1 MTRKKV
7 IVPETIHRAGLEILG
22 KAADVVYLPE
32 QRGKPLRDFIT
43 EAHAIIVRVGKID
56 RELLEQAENL
66 MIIAKHGVGYDN
78 IDVEAAT
85 QRKVVVINT
94 PLANAES
101 VAEHNLG
108 LMLSLSKRIAVAD
121 RGIRLGKPTP
131 RDKLVGVELKD
142 KVLGLIGMGHV
153 GSTLARQCQ
162 AAFKMKVIAYD
173 PYVSKEKADQLGIT
187 KIEKLDGVLR
197 DADYVVICVPL
208 TKETAD
214 LIGAR
219 ELDLMKSDA
228 FLINSSR
235 GGIVDEDAL
244 YDHLS
249 NGKIAGAGMD
259 VFLKE
264 PPPQDHPLFSL
275 DNFIGTPHIAGG
287 TSEAMQR
294 MATTCAEEILRVFR
308 GERPKFPLNP
318 QVLD

>member
-7 IVPETIHRAGLEILG
+7 VVPETIHRAGLDILRQE
-22 KAADVVYLPE
+22 ADVIYLAE

-56 RELLEQAENL
+56 RELLEKAENL

-94 PLANAES
+94 PLANSES
-101 VAEHNLG
+101 VAEHDLG
-108 LMLSLSKRIAVAD
+108 LMLSLSKRIAIAD

-131 RDKLVGVELKD
+131 RDRLVGVELKD
-142 KVLGLIGMGHV
+142 KVLGLIGMGHI
-153 GSTLARQCQ
+153 GSTLAHQCQ
-162 AAFKMKVIAYD
+162 AAFNMKVIAYD
-173 PYVSKEKADQLGIT
+173 PYVSEEKADQLDIT
-187 KIEKLDGVLR
+187 KVDKLDNLLR

-208 TKETAD
+208 TKETAN

-219 ELDLMKSDA
+219 ELNLMKPEA

-235 GGIVDEDAL
+235 GGIVDEGAL
-244 YDHLS
+244 CDYLS
-249 NGKIAGAGMD
+249 KGKIAGAGMD

-264 PPPQDHPLFSL
+264 PPPPEHTLFSL

-294 MATTCAEEILRVFR
+294 MATTCAEEILRVFH
-308 GERPKFPLNP
+308 GERPKFPLNSE
-318 QVLD
+318 VLD